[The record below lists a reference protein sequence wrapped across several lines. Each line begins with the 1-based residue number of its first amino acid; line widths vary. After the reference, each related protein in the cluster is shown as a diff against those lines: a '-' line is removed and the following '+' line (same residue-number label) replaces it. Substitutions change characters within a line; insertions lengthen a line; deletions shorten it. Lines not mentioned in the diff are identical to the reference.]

1 MVTVLFKLF
10 MKLRIFLVIIKYK
23 MLYPR
28 QLKINDLSFRRGF
41 SIVAKGDIYIGNN
54 VFFNN
59 YCSINA
65 MESVIIGDDCIFGEN
80 VHIYDHNH
88 VYTTINVPIRKSGY
102 SSSPVIIGR
111 NCWVGSNCI
120 ILKGVKIGDN
130 CVIGSGVIVYDDIPS
145 DTIVLNKQ
153 QHIQKKIIYKN

>member
-1 MVTVLFKLF
+1 
-10 MKLRIFLVIIKYK
+10 
-23 MLYPR
+23 MLYPH
-28 QLKINDLSFRRGF
+28 QLKINKLSFRRGF
-41 SIVAKGDIYIGNN
+41 SIVAKGNVSIGNK

-65 MESVIIGDDCIFGEN
+65 IESVIIGDDCIFGEN

-88 VYTTINVPIRKSGY
+88 VYNSSQLPIRKSGY

-111 NCWVGSNCI
+111 NCWIGSNCI

-130 CVIGSGVIVYDDIPS
+130 CVIGSGVIVYEDIPS
-145 DTIVLNKQ
+145 DTIVYNKQ
-153 QHIQKKIIYKN
+153 QHIQKEITCKS